1 MLGTAFFSILG
12 SLFALSA
19 PAVFHPLAL
28 GMACGIGSASMM
40 TACSATLAEQLP
52 PWKDQILAF
61 AVASNLIT
69 GVTGLYAS
77 WLIGLPFAEWIYRV
91 MGRRRE
97 KSTQAAVAAKAAQ
110 QKTERSQ
117 IKVGWTMFHVT
128 MVCLLIL
135 VGNWVATGI
144 AGGSNFNWNAAK
156 AMNPIQA
163 LPGVIV
169 LWLAC
174 LIGVLLSRYVPIYV
188 PTIAYIGTLTL
199 LATIPGVPG
208 STQVLDWVGKV
219 NFLAT
224 ATPIIAFTSLSIAKD
239 LSAFAKAGW
248 RIVVAALITLF
259 SVFFTAAIIAEI
271 VLRIQGFSRI
281 P

>member
-1 MLGTAFFSILG
+1 MVRIVLEKGA
-12 SLFALSA
+12 
-19 PAVFHPLAL
+19 
-28 GMACGIGSASMM
+28 
-40 TACSATLAEQLP
+40 Q
-52 PWKDQILAF
+52 
-61 AVASNLIT
+61 VA
-69 GVTGLYAS
+69 A
-77 WLIGLPFAEWIYRV
+77 
-91 MGRRRE
+91 
-97 KSTQAAVAAKAAQ
+97 AAKAAQ
-110 QKTERSQ
+110 QKAERPK

-128 MVCLLIL
+128 MVSLLIL

-144 AGGSNFNWNAAK
+144 AGGSNFSWNAAK
-156 AMNPIQA
+156 AVNPIQA
-163 LPGVIV
+163 LPGVFI

-174 LIGVLLSRYVPIYV
+174 LVGVLLSRYVPVYV

-208 STQVLDWVGKV
+208 STQILNWVGKV

-239 LSAFAKAGW
+239 LNAFAKAGW

-271 VLRIQGFSRI
+271 VLRIQGFPRI